1 MDCTLTLAMPQ
12 SSASG
17 FAPTP
22 FTWRVMTYVFIGA
35 AAAIVQVRAGL
46 EEESGAQ
53 YASHV
58 DSLASSVQGC
68 PRVTVRRVDGGGQ
81 GSADKGQRNTQE
93 GRPLWAGLI

>member
-53 YASHV
+53 NAPLS
-58 DSLASSVQGC
+58 ACTQ
-68 PRVTVRRVDGGGQ
+68 PRQSRVD
-81 GSADKGQRNTQE
+81 
-93 GRPLWAGLI
+93 